1 MQLTHIRKSDLN
13 LLPALAVLLEE
24 RSISRA
30 AARHHLSQ
38 PAMSRVLQRLR
49 GTFGD
54 ELLIRTAKGYQ
65 LTPRAMRLQGELRA
79 LLQETNRL
87 LRGDVFDP
95 AIIEERFRLCCPDYM
110 AHMFAP
116 RLAQKLARLAPRAQL
131 EIIAWHDG
139 AFEDTGR
146 GRLDVL
152 LWANRMPAPLHNERI
167 FVSEMVCVLSAA
179 HPVGKRPLTMEKYLA
194 ARHVRVNV
202 LHAQSTMVEDQLI
215 AAGHHREIGM
225 EVPYF
230 GTAIAAVQ
238 DTDMIATVP
247 RAAADQYT
255 PGARVRVVA
264 PPFRF
269 APINILMGW
278 HPSTHGDAALHWF
291 RGLLREAA
299 REIHDAP
306 RGALTPKRAARRLRG
321 SPAA

>member
-79 LLQETNRL
+79 LLQEMDRL
-87 LRGDVFDP
+87 LRGNVFDP
-95 AIIEERFRLCCPDYM
+95 ALIEDRFRLCCPDYM
-110 AHMFAP
+110 SHMFAP
-116 RLAQKLARLAPRAQL
+116 RLAETLGKLAPRAQL
-131 EIIAWHDG
+131 QIIAWHDG
-139 AFEDTGR
+139 AFEDAGR

-152 LWANRMPAPLHNERI
+152 LWANRMPAPLLNEKI
-167 FVSEMVCVLSAA
+167 FVTDMVCVMSAQ
-179 HPVGKRPLTMEKYLA
+179 HPVGKRPLTMATYLGC
-194 ARHVRVNV
+194 RHVRVNV
-202 LHAQSTMVEDQLI
+202 LHTQSTMVEDQLI

-230 GTAIAAVQ
+230 GTAITAVQ

-247 RAAADQYT
+247 RAAANQYA
-255 PGARVRVVA
+255 PGARVRVVK
-264 PPFRF
+264 PPFAF

-278 HPSTHGDAALHWF
+278 HPGTNGDAALHWF
-291 RGLLREAA
+291 RDQLRATA
-299 REIHDAP
+299 REIADRTPAS
-306 RGALTPKRAARRLRG
+306 RGR
-321 SPAA
+321 